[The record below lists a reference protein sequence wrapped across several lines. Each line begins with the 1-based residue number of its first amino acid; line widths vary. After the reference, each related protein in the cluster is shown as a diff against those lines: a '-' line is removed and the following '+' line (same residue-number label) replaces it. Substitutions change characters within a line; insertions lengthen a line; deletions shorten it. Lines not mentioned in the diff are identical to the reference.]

1 MSNDDVK
8 HALRAAASLV
18 VRMILL
24 IAFATGCG
32 SGKSAGILPP
42 TPTPTPTP
50 SAANTQ
56 IRIGDSPADSIIDF
70 EFSIGSPVIFTQA
83 SGTTVSVPTGPN
95 RFELSH
101 LAAKFE
107 PLALINV
114 HPGTYIGATLRIENP
129 ELTYVSS
136 TGTPVTIS
144 GLNQTLTIL
153 FPHITIGAD
162 PAIVNIDVNVAN
174 SVLSASSPTG
184 GSSIVGFNFNVLS
197 FKFTLG
203 AIAAENQQ
211 EDDSG
216 EIEGLVGKVTS
227 ATISSFVLNTG
238 SNSELDFVVDGATQF
253 KDGLGNIAGTLNQL
267 VRVEGVT
274 RADGALFAKEV
285 ARVTSLSPTTG
296 AELDGIITL
305 VTGNPATS
313 FKFVAQDGIGDGMDP
328 AKIGGE
334 FTADVTKVDA
344 TKYLVDQDKC
354 DFGGLSV
361 PSATFPFDAT
371 KIKEGQR
378 VEVDTVSGVPPVNGS
393 LLADKIRLQQQA
405 LKGTVSN
412 FVTSSGGAATF
423 DLTVPADSYLAIL
436 NPSFSPLTVHVYLQ
450 PGTNNKFGAIANTNS
465 VRVRGL
471 LFWTG
476 TQFNMIARRVT
487 APSQSL

>member
-8 HALRAAASLV
+8 HARQAAALLAC
-18 VRMILL
+18 MILL
-24 IAFATGCG
+24 IAFAAGCG
-32 SGKSAGILPP
+32 GSNSSRILPP

-50 SAANTQ
+50 TTANAQ
-56 IRIGDSPADSIIDF
+56 VRIGDSPVDSIIDF
-70 EFSIGSPVIFTQA
+70 EFSIGSPVVFTQTG
-83 SGTTVSVPTGPN
+83 GTTVSVATGPN

-101 LAAKFE
+101 LAAKLE

-114 HPGTYIGATLRIENP
+114 PPGNYISATLTIENP
-129 ELTYVSS
+129 ELTYLSS

-144 GLNQTLTIL
+144 GANQTLTIP
-153 FPHITIGAD
+153 FPSITIGAG

-174 SVLSASSPTG
+174 SVLQAGSPTG

-203 AIAAENQQ
+203 SIAAENQQ

-238 SNSELDFVVDGATQF
+238 SNSELGFAVDSTTQY
-253 KDGLGNIAGTLNQL
+253 KDGLSNIAGTLNQL

-274 RADGALFAKEV
+274 RPDGTLFAKEV
-285 ARVTSLSPTTG
+285 ARVTSLGSTTG
-296 AELDGIITL
+296 AELDGIIRL
-305 VTGNPATS
+305 VTGNPASS
-313 FKFVAQDGIGDGMDP
+313 FKFIAQDGIGDGMDST
-328 AKIGGE
+328 KIGGE
-334 FTADVTKVDA
+334 FTADVTA
-344 TKYLVDQDKC
+344 LAASKYLVDQGKC
-354 DFGGLSV
+354 DFGSLTV

-378 VEVDTVSGVPPVNGS
+378 VEVDTVSGVPPVNGNF
-393 LLADKIRLQQQA
+393 LADKVRLQQQA

-412 FVTSSGGAATF
+412 FTPGAGGAATF

-436 NPSFSPLTVHVYLQ
+436 NPGVTPLTVHVYLQ
-450 PGTNNKFGAIANTNS
+450 PGTNNKLGAIANTS
-465 VRVRGL
+465 SARVRGL